1 MALSGSFSGSIISG
15 KYTLRVDWSATQNVA
30 SNTSKIT
37 AAMYLVQAQG
47 WGLDV
52 ASRSC
57 STTING
63 AAYAWTAPAINN
75 SGGTTHLASVT
86 SADIV
91 HNADGTKSVT
101 ISATYNIR
109 ATINGTYYESIT
121 ASATLALNTIPRA
134 TTPTFNTSSV
144 AMGDTLTIYTAR
156 ASSSFK
162 HDLAYSFAGSSWET
176 FATGV
181 ETWHAWAVP
190 DLATSIPTAINGVM
204 TIRCT
209 TKNGSTVIGTTTATV
224 TVNVPDYVVPT
235 VQSVTYT
242 DATEGIFEQFGAFIS
257 GKSKLNVSIQAEGA
271 WGSWVKSYHG
281 RLLDLPYTGQTFTTS
296 VLTGS
301 GELGIS
307 VKDSRGRWSERQA
320 YQINVLDYSKPAI
333 ERLNVYRVD
342 SNGNAVN
349 NGNRVAVSYKYTA
362 PSLNGGN
369 TCSCVI
375 QYKRTTASSWSTLLS
390 TSGTSKDTTA
400 YPTATLSPDY
410 TYDIRLTVTDWFGAD
425 VPTTATLP
433 TGKVIMDFKADG
445 AGVAFG
451 KACEKAGVEV
461 ASDWPVYLGDYN
473 PDYVI
478 DQGTSGI
485 WKYTRW
491 ASGKVEA
498 VGKVT
503 VNTAVSSAWGSI
515 YASGPLYGAAA
526 QLPFTFKE
534 KPYVTACLDGSLAGA
549 WLIASGSSSG
559 ATKSSAGLYEICR
572 GTSSTAKDYVII
584 FNVVGFI

>member
-1 MALSGSFSGSIISG
+1 MATSGSFSGSIISG

-37 AAMYLVQAQG
+37 AAMYLVRAQG
-47 WGLDV
+47 WALNVG
-52 ASRSC
+52 SRSC

-63 AAYAWTAPAINN
+63 TKHSWTAPAINN

-86 SADIV
+86 SADIA

-121 ASATLALNTIPRA
+121 ASATVNLSTIPRA
-134 TTPTFNTSSV
+134 TTPTFHASSV
-144 AMGDTLTIYTAR
+144 DMGDTLTIYTAR
-156 ASSSFK
+156 ASSNFK
-162 HDLAYSFAGSSWET
+162 HDLAYSFAGSNWAT
-176 FATGV
+176 FATNV

-190 DLATSIPTAINGVM
+190 DLATSIPNAINGVM

-224 TVNVPDYVVPT
+224 TVRVPASVVP
-235 VQSVTYT
+235 VIKSVTYT
-242 DATEGIFEQFGAFIS
+242 EATEGIAEQFGAFIS
-257 GKSKLNVSIQAEGA
+257 GKSKLTVTIDAEGVK
-271 WGSWVKSYHG
+271 GSTVKAYYG
-281 RLLDLPYTGQTFTTS
+281 RLLDLTYTGQTFTTD

-307 VKDSRGRWSERQA
+307 VTDSRGRWSERKA
-320 YQINVLDYSKPAI
+320 YQIDVLDYHQPAI

-342 SNGNAVN
+342 KNGNAVN
-349 NGNRVAVSYKYTA
+349 NGSYVAVSYNYTA

-375 QYKRTTASSWSTLLS
+375 EYKRTTSSSWSTLLS
-390 TSGTSKDTTA
+390 TSGTSKNTTA
-400 YPTATLSPDY
+400 YPAATLSPDY
-410 TYDIRLTVTDWFGAD
+410 TYDIRLTVTDWFGAS
-425 VPTTATLP
+425 VSTLATLP

-445 AGVAFG
+445 TGVSFG
-451 KACEKAGVEV
+451 KACERAGVEV
-461 ASDWPVYLGDYN
+461 AEDWPVYRGEYS

-478 DQGTSGI
+478 DQGTSGV

-498 VGKVT
+498 VGRVT
-503 VNTAVSSAWGSI
+503 VSTAVSSAWGSI
-515 YASGPLYGAAA
+515 YASGPLYDTAVPF
-526 QLPFTFKE
+526 PFTFSSV
-534 KPYVTACLDGSLAGA
+534 PYVTACLDGNGAGA

-559 ATKSSAGLYEICR
+559 ATTSSVGLYEICR
-572 GTSSTAKDYVII
+572 GTSSTAKAYVVI